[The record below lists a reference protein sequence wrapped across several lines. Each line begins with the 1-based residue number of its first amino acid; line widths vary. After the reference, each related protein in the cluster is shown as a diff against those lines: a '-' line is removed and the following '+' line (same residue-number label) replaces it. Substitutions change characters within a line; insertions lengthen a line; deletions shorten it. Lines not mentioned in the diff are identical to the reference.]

1 MKFWKTQTV
10 GNDFVLLHGEDVREH
25 AVEESLPELAIEL
38 CDRHFGIGSDGLL
51 VVQAEDAELHMR
63 MFNPDGTE
71 DFCGNGLRC
80 AALHAHRLGWV
91 PSEFR
96 IEHYGRLAS
105 AVVLADGSVKT
116 AIGPAV
122 YEAEEVPL
130 DAVVHPEPLIDEPVH
145 GYLGSAVNAGST
157 HFVTFVAELPNDEE
171 LERAGRAIENDPV
184 FPERTSVIFVKE
196 VGVRLLQIRIWER
209 GVGETLGCGTG
220 SSAAAAEWMRRH
232 ALSGDVE
239 VQNPGGVLIVS
250 ADSVGGS
257 LVTESKPVAVYS
269 GEVTPSGAL
278 QTASSRQ
285 GSLR

>member
-1 MKFWKTQTV
+1 LRFWKTQTV
-10 GNDFVLLHGEDVREH
+10 GNDFVLLHGEDVRSAGLED
-25 AVEESLPELAIEL
+25 SLPEMAKPL
-38 CDRHFGIGSDGLL
+38 CSRRFGIGSDGLL
-51 VVQAEDAELHMR
+51 VVQAEGGELHLR

-96 IEHYGRLAS
+96 IEHYGRLVS
-105 AVVLADGSVKT
+105 AVVLPDGSVKT

-122 YEAEEVPL
+122 YESEDVPL
-130 DAVVHPEPLIDEPVH
+130 DVDRHAEPMIDEPLH

-157 HFVTFVAELPNDEE
+157 HFVTFVPEIPIDDEFNRVGP
-171 LERAGRAIENDPV
+171 LIENDPL

-196 VGVRLLQIRIWER
+196 KGVRLLQIRIWER

-232 ALSGDVE
+232 GRSGDVE

-257 LVTESKPVAVYS
+257 LVTQSKPVETYRGDVKVAV
-269 GEVTPSGAL
+269 PQRA
-278 QTASSRQ
+278 
-285 GSLR
+285 